1 MADQRGRRGRGGGGG
16 GNRTGRGGRIPKRGE
31 GGPAMIAGEE
41 YVSFPLEAPVPI
53 KIPSAV
59 DDAAVERAL
68 AGALSRERRQAAAL
82 QALSKANGDAALGE
96 VRTQV
101 ERHRD
106 VLEQLARDLGADIS
120 GADAAAEVEEAPA
133 TADVA
138 TEQVRTRLAWLTLQS
153 AAYASGDHRID
164 RVVKGVLREKDR
176 HAELLTA
183 LAVREAAFSLLREP
197 E

>member
-1 MADQRGRRGRGGGGG
+1 MADQRGRRGRGGGG

-31 GGPAMIAGEE
+31 GGTGMIAGEE
-41 YVSFPLEAPVPI
+41 YISFPIDAPVPI

-59 DDAAVERAL
+59 DEAAVERAL
-68 AGALSRERRQAAAL
+68 NGALGRERLQAAAL
-82 QALSKANGDAALGE
+82 QALTKANGDSALGE

-106 VLEQLARDLGADIS
+106 VLEQLARDLGADTS
-120 GADAAAEVEEAPA
+120 GAEKAAEVEEAP
-133 TADVA
+133 TTTDVA
-138 TEQVRTRLAWLTLQS
+138 VEQVRTRLAWQTLQN

-164 RVVKGVLREKDR
+164 RVVKNVLREKER

-183 LAVREAAFSLLREP
+183 LAVRDAAFSLLREA